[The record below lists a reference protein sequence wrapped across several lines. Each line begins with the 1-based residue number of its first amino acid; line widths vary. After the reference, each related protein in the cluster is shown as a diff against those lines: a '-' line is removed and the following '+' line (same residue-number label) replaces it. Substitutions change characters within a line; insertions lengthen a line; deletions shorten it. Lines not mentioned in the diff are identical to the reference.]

1 MKRLLGLFPAVLL
14 AAALLAGCGA
24 AVSMP
29 DAGQEPSAPSAE
41 SDADANGTAESGADI
56 AALPR
61 GELHFV
67 TDQRG
72 DTLYVQDGRSYLATV
87 DFRSGTK
94 QLLCSRPGC
103 SHNGPDCD
111 AWLGPEL
118 QDDLVYSTAQSDVF
132 VEEDRL
138 YRVFVT
144 SPDHASG
151 PYLSTLTVSAP
162 DGSGQTLLCE
172 NFAPDGSTLDIT
184 WLADEEAL
192 YAVFESNPPR
202 SDGLSSERTVVLRIG
217 KEDGSVQLLFDWS
230 AGGEMPT
237 STAQVFPAA
246 VCGNQLVM
254 GQSHPPEHHTGSMA
268 DDAAATSITY
278 HVLDLN
284 TGTLGPELPV
294 EQPSQTGQDGS
305 TALFVLR
312 NGTVWQ
318 IDAAGTLTIRDLLTG
333 QDLQQYPGLW
343 PAGLEP
349 EQLFAVTDRCIAI
362 DGADRSA
369 TEQGDLLYEPHR
381 LVFDRADGTLLRELP
396 ATWLKDGASPRLPD
410 LYAENGDRAILL
422 VDNRLGTATDMGQ
435 DGTVYTHPTGEPIYA
450 VIDLDAYLDGSQDWT
465 LCTPTDLGSVSPAP

>member
-1 MKRLLGLFPAVLL
+1 MKPRFGLFPAVLL
-14 AAALLAGCGA
+14 AAALLTGCGEAPA
-24 AVSMP
+24 AP
-29 DAGQEPSAPSAE
+29 GTGQQPSAPPAGIT
-41 SDADANGTAESGADI
+41 SDADGTAESGSDA

-67 TDQRG
+67 TDRRG
-72 DTLYVQDGRSYLATV
+72 DTLYVPDGRCYLATV
-87 DFRSGTK
+87 DFQFGTK
-94 QLLCSRPGC
+94 QLLCRRIGC
-103 SHNGPDCD
+103 PHTGPDCD

-132 VEEDRL
+132 VEGDRL

-144 SPDHASG
+144 SPDHAGG
-151 PYLSTLTVSAP
+151 PWLSTLTVSAP

-202 SDGLSSERTVVLRIG
+202 TDGLSSQRTVVLRIG
-217 KEDGSVQLLFDWS
+217 KGDGSVQQLFDWS

-237 STAQVFPAA
+237 STARVSPVA

-268 DDAAATSITY
+268 DDAAATGITY

-294 EQPSQTGQDGS
+294 EQLPQTQQDGS
-305 TALFVLR
+305 AALFVLR
-312 NGTVWQ
+312 EGTVWQ
-318 IDAAGTLTIRDLLTG
+318 IDAAGTLTIRNLLTG
-333 QDLQQYPGLW
+333 QNLQQYPGFW

-362 DGADRSA
+362 DGARRSA

-465 LCTPTDLGSVSPAP
+465 LCTPTDLGTVSPAP